1 MSPGTKT
8 ALPVQVRPA
17 LAKDLAFVTRV
28 SGQVF
33 NVFGA
38 YDEFLPKYLDH
49 PDVITTVAQLGRDR
63 VGFTMLALVVSETP
77 LPWRAAE
84 AEAAG
89 PDPSGVWVDA
99 EMVAIAVAPRWQD
112 KGIGRHLLGTLIDYV
127 RERVQDR
134 NIRSLQL
141 NVADDNLRA
150 RGLFDSTGFRVVDEE
165 DGRYPKGQRSI
176 RMALE
181 L

>member
-1 MSPGTKT
+1 MSSGTNSE
-8 ALPVQVRPA
+8 LPVQLRPA
-17 LAKDLAFVTRV
+17 QPGDVDFVTRL

-38 YDEFLPKYLDH
+38 YDEFLPRYLDH
-49 PDVITTVAQLGRDR
+49 PDVTTTVAHLGRHR

-77 LPWRAAE
+77 LPWRSPGVSPLVN
-84 AEAAG
+84 AG
-89 PDPSGVWVDA
+89 QVWVDA
-99 EMVAIAVAPRWQD
+99 EMVAIAVAPSWQD
-112 KGIGRHLLGTLIDYV
+112 KGVGRQMLRTLVDFTRHRYA
-127 RERVQDR
+127 DHKT
-134 NIRSLQL
+134 RSLQL
-141 NVADDNLRA
+141 NVADDNQRA
-150 RGLFDSTGFRVVDEE
+150 MGLFKSEGFRVVDEE